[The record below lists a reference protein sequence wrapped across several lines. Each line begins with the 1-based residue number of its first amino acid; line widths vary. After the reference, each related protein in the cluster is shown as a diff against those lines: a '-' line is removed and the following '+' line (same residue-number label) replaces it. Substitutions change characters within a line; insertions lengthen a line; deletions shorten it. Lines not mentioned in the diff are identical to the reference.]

1 MKSLIII
8 LLNSLI
14 AYLSYYILWPTKP
27 STFKIEDIFL
37 WYLPLLIITF
47 ITTSITI
54 GGLVRFIKNEEY
66 GLEEG
71 VIGSLY
77 KGVLNTPSIMLAG
90 FFGGIFSST
99 VFLAPIYSLT
109 MASIMI
115 SEYKGFDALSEAIKQ
130 FLKKKKYFTIG
141 VPDTF
146 LATILLIL
154 FLLVSPLLLEYLEAK
169 TCIGIG
175 VILYWIMISRA
186 TIRISR
192 EYIYYGLKICI
203 YCENEVP
210 IEAAYCNNCGHKLK

>member
-27 STFKIEDIFL
+27 STFEIEDIIL
-37 WYLPLLIITF
+37 WYFPLIIITF
-47 ITTSITI
+47 ITTSITM

-77 KGVLNTPSIMLAG
+77 KSILNTPSIMLAG
-90 FFGGIFSST
+90 FFGGILSST
-99 VFLAPIYSLT
+99 IFLTPIYSLI

-130 FLKKKKYFTIG
+130 FLRKKKYFVMG
-141 VPDTF
+141 FLDAF

-154 FLLVSPLLLEYLEAK
+154 FLLISPFLLEYLEVK

-175 VILYWIMISRA
+175 IILYWIMISRA
-186 TIRISR
+186 TVRISR

-203 YCENEVP
+203 YCESEVP
-210 IEAAYCNNCGHKLK
+210 IEATYCNNCGHKLK